1 MLAAMYTIESIV
13 GKDKQRDVIVFFL
26 AFGLQDQFLKKTTSA
41 DKKIQWSVK
50 QGKDKEIKEKYQNK
64 FVATPK
70 SMMIKPYPPI
80 VKKVCDCT
88 DTPTWNSEYFPEEH
102 GSVVC
107 FLLKNDSKEDWIV
120 QHNDVYA
127 FYTGG
132 PHIIQHF
139 RNIDLIAKSIQDD
152 KKNVLDPS
160 SWGASVDTLRNKN
173 HPKEKDF
180 PTSLLQ
186 KWSILNQIIPRSDPP
201 QNDDIKCPDCGAFS
215 TTGFRLDE
223 TTFQMTLKNSGKGPG
238 QELEKLVQNYKS
250 QLGDNIAFITRIQ
263 DQPRTCCVAFWRRLR
278 THVLHRHGSLI
289 YTLLLVKGQIAAL
302 AKLPWAVIREWATY
316 HAAPDKLLHVNWSP
330 ARGEKWEVL
339 EIPAN
344 QSHLHAHRIWLGL
357 LPLPMPS
364 DKAKEFPAASLLEYM
379 LSRADLITHHIDT
392 MLSDPEEVENIT
404 KVFPYLHLPDDD
416 YNFITK
422 LEEKTYSAV
431 RSTGTG
437 TLELESEHDFE
448 TCTPSPELW
457 NEYMVTVFPLIRA
470 IFSACGYRLIN
481 PCQLPD
487 EVIAGHRWEMY
498 PVFGHEPRFAIEPIR
513 SVSSEWWAYTGFRL
527 FKDNALL
534 LQLLARMAI
543 FFYSWN
549 FEPHLFAIA
558 RGEHR
563 QPLFAIARIFKDAQ
577 IFASK
582 HLGDDEAQNN
592 PLLEFGRRLKR
603 YTFTLK
609 YVKIQP
615 FSNEGLKVVA
625 LADTSFK
632 DAPPGLFDDGFGLL
646 ETMRRGILLSPNDT
660 DVSPVLSSGDITEFD
675 VIAPEKDTSFLFNKE
690 DSINLA
696 LFIPPKYFY
705 LWLQGTVED
714 RELDAGW
721 YRRLANG
728 MCRAG
733 HIDLF
738 RLLRTTDKEK
748 TFFALQGPAQDLIL
762 QHDQAIE
769 AGAVQT
775 RKKLF
780 HRYNMT
786 ATIRGIDPMRMYD
799 EVEHVLSWGERGV
812 SLSSFMPF
820 FRRASALLRDIQQAN
835 VNLFSLEESLL
846 ILVSGAWCPSFENP
860 MPLSPL
866 MASEVRKNSEFM
878 SLLWQNLAALIH
890 IAYGKGAEHTDKRD
904 KVVLK
909 LPAPDKDW
917 TLFQRRMISSM
928 LIFPSDQIS
937 IETIGNATPSKW
949 IRDRWNELV
958 TKSPPE
964 YRIPSSISKRLKL
977 EVDHI
982 EILTTQIAMTE
993 ELKKKVADILY
1004 FMEYAFW
1011 ARGRITRVVWVK
1023 KPGTDST
1030 RFANISLTLD
1040 GEIFKFQVN
1049 AMATIYVFHSE
1060 LGKSIDTTIMNIVNY
1075 LSEKLDERDA
1085 TPPSNPS

>member
-13 GKDKQRDVIVFFL
+13 GRKDKQRDVIVFFL
-26 AFGLQDQFLKKTTSA
+26 AFGLQDQFLDQTTSA
-41 DKKIQWSVK
+41 DKGIQWSVN
-50 QGKDKEIKEKYQNK
+50 GDKFQEVLDKYQNQ
-64 FVATPK
+64 FVDAPK

-80 VKKVCDCT
+80 VKKVCDCAG
-88 DTPTWNSEYFPEEH
+88 TPAWTSGYFPEEH

-107 FLLKNDSKEDWIV
+107 FLLKNKSDEYWIV
-120 QHNDVYA
+120 RYGNTYA

-139 RNIDLIAKSIQDD
+139 RNIDLIAKSIKKDE
-152 KKNVLDPS
+152 KNVLDPS

-180 PTSLLQ
+180 PTSLLH

-201 QNDDIKCPDCGAFS
+201 QHDDIKCPDCGGFS

-223 TTFQMTLKNSGKGPG
+223 TTFQMTLKKSEKGPG
-238 QELEKLVQNYKS
+238 QELKKLVQEYKS
-250 QLGDNIAFITRIQ
+250 KLGDNVAFITRIQ

-289 YTLLLVKGQIAAL
+289 YTLLLVKGKIEPL

-316 HAAPDKLLHVNWSP
+316 HAAPDKLLRVNWSP
-330 ARGEKWEVL
+330 ARDKKWDGRED
-339 EIPAN
+339 PTS
-344 QSHLHAHRIWLGL
+344 QSPFHAHRIWLGL

-392 MLSDPEEVENIT
+392 MLSDPEEVKNIT
-404 KVFPYLHLPDDD
+404 KVFPYLYLSGGD
-416 YNFITK
+416 YTFIENLDPK
-422 LEEKTYSAV
+422 AFSVV
-431 RSTGTG
+431 RSAGTG
-437 TLELESEHDFE
+437 QDIRESKNELEIYGSS
-448 TCTPSPELW
+448 TELW

-513 SVSSEWWAYTGFRL
+513 SVSKEWWAYTGFRL

-534 LQLLARMAI
+534 LQLLVR
-543 FFYSWN
+543 
-549 FEPHLFAIA
+549 IA
-558 RGEHR
+558 VFCSEWESSP
-563 QPLFAIARIFKDAQ
+563 PLFAIARIFKDAQ

-582 HLGDDEAQNN
+582 YLGVDEAKNN
-592 PLLEFGRRLKR
+592 PLLKFGRRLKD
-603 YTFTLK
+603 YTFPLK

-615 FSNEGLKVVA
+615 FSDEGLKVVA
-625 LADTSFK
+625 LADTSLK
-632 DAPPGLFDDGFGLL
+632 DAPPGLFDDGFGFL

-660 DVSPVLSSGDITEFD
+660 DVSPVLSSEKITEFD
-675 VIAPEKDTSFLFNKE
+675 VIAPGKDASFLFNKK

-696 LFIPPKYFY
+696 LFIPPKHFY
-705 LWLQGTVED
+705 IWLEDTVKD
-714 RELDAGW
+714 PELDADW
-721 YRRLANG
+721 HRRLANG

-738 RLLRTTDKEK
+738 RLLRFTDKK
-748 TFFALQGPAQDLIL
+748 NAFFALQGTAQELIRK
-762 QHDQAIE
+762 HDQAIE
-769 AGAVQT
+769 AGALQT
-775 RKKLF
+775 REKLF
-780 HRYNMT
+780 DRYNMT
-786 ATIRGIDPMRMYD
+786 TTIRGIDPMRMYD

-1075 LSEKLDERDA
+1075 LSEKLDERDVA
-1085 TPPSNPS
+1085 APSNPS